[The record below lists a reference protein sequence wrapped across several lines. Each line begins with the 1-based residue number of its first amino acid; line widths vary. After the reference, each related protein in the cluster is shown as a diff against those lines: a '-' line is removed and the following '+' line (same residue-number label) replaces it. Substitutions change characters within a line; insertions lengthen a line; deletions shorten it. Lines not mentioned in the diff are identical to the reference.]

1 PFGGLNM
8 VTCGDPCQL
17 PPPKATT
24 LFSRNL
30 VKCYK
35 SSTLNAS
42 HDDTQ
47 HSIKGIHAWHQ
58 IDHVIVL
65 NEIMRQKGDDV
76 LIDIL
81 SRLRKGTCT
90 QKDKDILDT
99 YV

>member
-1 PFGGLNM
+1 FGSLNM

-24 LFSRNL
+24 LFSRELVNCYKANLLNAGNKDTQQL
-30 VKCYK
+30 VK
-35 SSTLNAS
+35 
-42 HDDTQ
+42 
-47 HSIKGIHAWHQ
+47 GIQAWHQ
-58 IDHVIVL
+58 IDHVVVL
-65 NEIMRQKGDDV
+65 NEIMRQKGDAV

-90 QKDKDILDT
+90 KDDKEVLDK